1 MEHDYSVT
9 WNQVKEIVDKLFED
23 GDVKMSMGDIKRAVN
38 KAWDILY
45 DDMSRRY
52 GDVFEDGN

>member
-23 GDVKMSMGDIKRAVN
+23 GDVKMAMGDIKRAVN

>member
-23 GDVKMSMGDIKRAVN
+23 GDVKMAMGDIKRAVN

-52 GDVFEDGN
+52 GDVFEDDK

>member
-1 MEHDYSVT
+1 MNDYSVT
-9 WNQVKEIVDKLFED
+9 WNQVKEIVDKLIED
-23 GDVKMSMGDIKRAVN
+23 SDEKMAMGDIERTVK

-52 GDVFEDGN
+52 GDVFEDDK